1 VLAVL
6 DPPTSRLPPGTTAWE
21 LLWHALLGTPI
32 AGVRLEWGFAF
43 LLRAVLLYL
52 LMAVVC
58 WVTLGWAARWLGL
71 RMKHPGFAPMASLAL
86 VLVPPI
92 LLFSLACYLADK
104 WNLDQLPERMFLP
117 IMMWVAFGI
126 GAGHCLMLSLWAAG
140 HLRR

>member
-58 WVTLGWAARWLGL
+58 WVTLGWLARWLGL
-71 RMKHPGFAPMASLAL
+71 RMKHPGFAPMVSLAL
-86 VLVPPI
+86 LLIPPVVI
-92 LLFSLACYLADK
+92 FSIVCYCAD
-104 WNLDQLPERMFLP
+104 QSHFFHLPERTIFPLVL
-117 IMMWVAFGI
+117 WTALGI
-126 GAGHCLMLSLWAAG
+126 GLGHCLMLSL
-140 HLRR
+140 